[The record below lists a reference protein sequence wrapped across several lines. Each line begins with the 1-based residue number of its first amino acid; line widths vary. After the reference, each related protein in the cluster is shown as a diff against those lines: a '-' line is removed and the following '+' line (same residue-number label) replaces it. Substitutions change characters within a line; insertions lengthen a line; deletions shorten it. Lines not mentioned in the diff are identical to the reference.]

1 MRVGHG
7 SPATRQFRPH
17 LRRWTLVAFL
27 LAFVL
32 FGLAAWRTYQHS
44 RAVIA
49 TDAWVRH
56 TLLVLQEALAFEDS
70 VARME
75 AEHRGFLITG
85 DRALEAARDRHHA
98 QARRELVMLRERL
111 RDAPPQL
118 ARVESIQAL
127 LDARIAVMREASQL
141 VARDGLDAGR
151 AHFQTIGVALIAP
164 VHALVEELRRHE
176 EAVLGERARLA
187 AQNALRLQTTLAY
200 GPLIGIAL
208 MALGLVALLRELRRG
223 ERTQR
228 ALAEAN
234 ALQRAILESAGH
246 MIIAC
251 RPDGIIRLFNCRAC
265 EQLGYT
271 AEEMVGRQT
280 PAVFHDADEVAAR
293 AAELSREL
301 GEPIAPGFE
310 AFVARPRRG
319 EVDKRIWTYVRRDGS
334 RFPVEL
340 TITPVHDD
348 TGSLLGFVGVA
359 QDIGERLAAEREV
372 LELNRRLQAKAEQ
385 LEQTNRELESFSYS
399 VSHDLRAPLRHID
412 GYARMLA
419 EDLGDRLDPEPRRYL
434 QAIADSARRMG
445 VLIDDL
451 LALSRLGRKPLAR
464 EPVDMRAL
472 AEEALRD
479 VPRHA
484 ATIDIGDLPPASGDP
499 ALLKQV
505 WINLLSNALKYSA
518 PRGEQARVEVS
529 GRREHGRVRYR
540 VRDNGV
546 GFDMRYADKLFG
558 VFQRLHPQDRFEGTG
573 VGLAIVHRIVTRHGG
588 HVGAEAAPDQGAC
601 FEFDLPAP

>member
-1 MRVGHG
+1 MRVRHG

-17 LRRWTLVAFL
+17 LHRWTLAAFL

-32 FGLAAWRTYQHS
+32 FGLAAWRTYQQS

-49 TDAWVRH
+49 TDAWVQH
-56 TLLVLQEALAFEDS
+56 TLLVLQEALALEDS

-75 AEHRGFLITG
+75 AEQRGFLITG
-85 DRALEAARDRHHA
+85 DRALEAARERLHA
-98 QARRELVMLRERL
+98 QARRELAALRERV
-111 RDAPPQL
+111 RDSPPQL
-118 ARVESIQAL
+118 ARLTRIEAL
-127 LDARIAVMREASQL
+127 LDARIAAMREASQRI
-141 VARDGLDAGR
+141 ARDGLEAGR
-151 AHFQTIGVALIAP
+151 AYFQTTGLALIAP
-164 VHALVEELRRHE
+164 VHALIDELRRHE
-176 EAVLGERARLA
+176 EALLGERASLA
-187 AQNALRLQTTLAY
+187 AENALRLQATLGY

-208 MALGLVALLRELRRG
+208 MGAGLALLLRELRRG

-251 RPDGIIRLFNCRAC
+251 RPDGIIRLFNRQAC

-271 AEEMVGRQT
+271 AEEMIDRQT
-280 PAVFHDADEVAAR
+280 PAIFHDADEVAAR

-310 AFVARPRRG
+310 AFVAKPRRG
-319 EVDKRIWTYVRRDGS
+319 EIDKRVWTYVRRDGS

-340 TITPVHDD
+340 TITPVHD
-348 TGSLLGFVGVA
+348 GAGGLLGFVGVA

-372 LELNRRLQAKAEQ
+372 IELNRRLQAEAEQ
-385 LEQTNRELESFSYS
+385 LERTNRELESFSYS

-412 GYARMLA
+412 GYARMLT

-472 AEEALRD
+472 VEEALRD
-479 VPRHA
+479 VPRGA
-484 ATIDIGDLPPASGDP
+484 ATIDIGELPPACGDP

-505 WINLLSNALKYSA
+505 WINLLSNAVKYSA
-518 PRGEQARVEVS
+518 PRGERARVEVS
-529 GRREHGRVRYR
+529 GQRENGSVRYR

-558 VFQRLHPQDRFEGTG
+558 VFQRLHPQDQFEGTG

-588 HVGAEAAPDQGAC
+588 RVDFASAPDQGAR
-601 FEFDLPAP
+601 FEFELPAR